1 MTALQTAPAPTTTHA
16 RYLAAASAVIGWFNP
31 LSIAL
36 WDLLLTRQRAC
47 NLTGDILEIGV
58 WQGKSAGMLA
68 AHMRPNETLR
78 LVDIY
83 IHENLKANL
92 ESFGAAFH
100 CDIEFNR
107 SDSFTFFT
115 PDYLA
120 KHRRSF
126 RFIHVDG
133 HHVAHAIWDD
143 LHHAA
148 QLLAPEGILV
158 IDDFCNDR
166 FPQVTEITYRFLERN
181 ADEFAMFLCG
191 GNKAYLT
198 RVRAYQKHY
207 DFLNTPE
214 FKSEMHK
221 RGVAV
226 ETYPATSVHRPLVSV
241 YVQQP
246 A

>member
-1 MTALQTAPAPTTTHA
+1 MTALQ
-16 RYLAAASAVIGWFNP
+16 AAAPVTTFDRYHAAAGAVIGWFNP

-36 WDLLLTRQRAC
+36 WDTLLTRQRAAKL
-47 NLTGDILEIGV
+47 NGDILEIGV

-68 AHMRPNETLR
+68 AHTRPGETLR

-92 ESFGAAFH
+92 ESFGTAFQ

-107 SDSFTFFT
+107 SDSFAFFT
-115 PDYLA
+115 ADYLA

-133 HHVAHAIWDD
+133 HHVAHAISDD
-143 LHHAA
+143 INHAS
-148 QLLAPEGILV
+148 QLLAADGLLV

-166 FPQVTEITYRFLERN
+166 FPQVTEITYRFLERH

-198 RVRAYQKHY
+198 RVRAYQAHY
-207 DFLNTPE
+207 DFINSPD
-214 FKSEMHK
+214 FKTEMKK
-221 RGVAV
+221 RGLTV
-226 ETYPATSVHRPLVSV
+226 ETYPASACQRPIISV
-241 YVQQP
+241 YVPQS